1 MANRKICL
9 GTGFL
14 PSGDKIR
21 FTYCEFVIF
30 TYLCSTYLS
39 TSFIM
44 IAATYTELRS
54 NLKKYLD
61 RVIKDSD
68 NVIVN
73 RGNDSA
79 VVIMSLEEYEAMQ
92 ETAYIQSQPDIMEAI
107 RQGEKDLRN
116 GNYETVNIDEL

>member
-1 MANRKICL
+1 
-9 GTGFL
+9 
-14 PSGDKIR
+14 
-21 FTYCEFVIF
+21 
-30 TYLCSTYLS
+30 
-39 TSFIM
+39 M

-73 RGNDSA
+73 RGNGSA

-107 RQGEKDLRN
+107 RQGEKDLRD

>member
-1 MANRKICL
+1 
-9 GTGFL
+9 
-14 PSGDKIR
+14 
-21 FTYCEFVIF
+21 
-30 TYLCSTYLS
+30 
-39 TSFIM
+39 M
-44 IAATYTELRS
+44 IAVTYTELRS

>member
-1 MANRKICL
+1 
-9 GTGFL
+9 
-14 PSGDKIR
+14 
-21 FTYCEFVIF
+21 
-30 TYLCSTYLS
+30 
-39 TSFIM
+39 M

-54 NLKKYLD
+54 NLKNFLD

-73 RGNDSA
+73 RGNGSA

-116 GNYETVNIDEL
+116 GNYETVNVDEL

>member
-1 MANRKICL
+1 
-9 GTGFL
+9 
-14 PSGDKIR
+14 
-21 FTYCEFVIF
+21 
-30 TYLCSTYLS
+30 
-39 TSFIM
+39 M

-54 NLKKYLD
+54 NLKKFLD

-73 RGNDSA
+73 RGNGSA

>member
-1 MANRKICL
+1 
-9 GTGFL
+9 
-14 PSGDKIR
+14 
-21 FTYCEFVIF
+21 
-30 TYLCSTYLS
+30 
-39 TSFIM
+39 M

-107 RQGEKDLRN
+107 RQGEKDLRD

>member
-1 MANRKICL
+1 
-9 GTGFL
+9 
-14 PSGDKIR
+14 
-21 FTYCEFVIF
+21 
-30 TYLCSTYLS
+30 
-39 TSFIM
+39 M

-54 NLKKYLD
+54 NLKNFLD

-73 RGNDSA
+73 RGNGSA
-79 VVIMSLEEYEAMQ
+79 VVIMSLEEYESMQ

>member
-1 MANRKICL
+1 
-9 GTGFL
+9 
-14 PSGDKIR
+14 
-21 FTYCEFVIF
+21 
-30 TYLCSTYLS
+30 
-39 TSFIM
+39 M

-61 RVIKDSD
+61 RVINDSD
-68 NVIVN
+68 KVIVN

>member
-1 MANRKICL
+1 
-9 GTGFL
+9 
-14 PSGDKIR
+14 
-21 FTYCEFVIF
+21 
-30 TYLCSTYLS
+30 
-39 TSFIM
+39 M
-44 IAATYTELRS
+44 ITATYTELRS

>member
-1 MANRKICL
+1 
-9 GTGFL
+9 
-14 PSGDKIR
+14 
-21 FTYCEFVIF
+21 
-30 TYLCSTYLS
+30 
-39 TSFIM
+39 M
-44 IAATYTELRS
+44 IVATYTELRS

-107 RQGEKDLRN
+107 RQGEKDLRD

>member
-1 MANRKICL
+1 
-9 GTGFL
+9 
-14 PSGDKIR
+14 
-21 FTYCEFVIF
+21 
-30 TYLCSTYLS
+30 
-39 TSFIM
+39 M

-54 NLKKYLD
+54 NLKNFLD

-73 RGNDSA
+73 RGNGSA

>member
-1 MANRKICL
+1 M
-9 GTGFL
+9 
-14 PSGDKIR
+14 
-21 FTYCEFVIF
+21 
-30 TYLCSTYLS
+30 
-39 TSFIM
+39 
-44 IAATYTELRS
+44 
-54 NLKKYLD
+54 KKFLD

-73 RGNDSA
+73 RGNGSA

>member
-1 MANRKICL
+1 
-9 GTGFL
+9 
-14 PSGDKIR
+14 
-21 FTYCEFVIF
+21 
-30 TYLCSTYLS
+30 
-39 TSFIM
+39 M

-54 NLKKYLD
+54 NLKNYLD

-73 RGNDSA
+73 RGNGSA

>member
-1 MANRKICL
+1 
-9 GTGFL
+9 
-14 PSGDKIR
+14 
-21 FTYCEFVIF
+21 
-30 TYLCSTYLS
+30 
-39 TSFIM
+39 M
-44 IAATYTELRS
+44 ITATYTELRS

-61 RVIKDSD
+61 RVINDSD
-68 NVIVN
+68 KIIVN

>member
-1 MANRKICL
+1 
-9 GTGFL
+9 
-14 PSGDKIR
+14 
-21 FTYCEFVIF
+21 
-30 TYLCSTYLS
+30 
-39 TSFIM
+39 M

>member
-1 MANRKICL
+1 
-9 GTGFL
+9 
-14 PSGDKIR
+14 
-21 FTYCEFVIF
+21 
-30 TYLCSTYLS
+30 
-39 TSFIM
+39 M
-44 IAATYTELRS
+44 IVATYTELRS

-107 RQGEKDLRN
+107 HQGEKDLRN